1 MKVATNKQEF
11 ISRHFWLILPFL
23 LKWAY
28 QYSHLPEF
36 KISKSNLRS
45 VGSILREMSDVT
57 WYLIPQLSPK
67 ARERIV
73 TSITT
78 SCFRIS
84 VKIDFC
90 AIDWIF
96 GRSLTLR
103 YLFIETDL
111 IYWPS
116 VQTDRTYCKMN
127 HYLLN
132 AFLSAKFCL
141 KFSLRTW
148 IRSLRDQP

>member
-67 ARERIV
+67 ARERTV

-78 SCFRIS
+78 VVFVFRL
-84 VKIDFC
+84 KL
-90 AIDWIF
+90 IF
-96 GRSLTLR
+96 ARLTG
-103 YLFIETDL
+103 
-111 IYWPS
+111 
-116 VQTDRTYCKMN
+116 
-127 HYLLN
+127 
-132 AFLSAKFCL
+132 FLV
-141 KFSLRTW
+141 
-148 IRSLRDQP
+148 DP